1 MTMQGRNEIRVSGF
15 GGQGVILI
23 GKILGTAASINH
35 QRNATLIQ
43 TYGPE
48 TRGSACRVDL
58 LIADDQIDYPYIN
71 RPQLLLVLSQDA
83 YNKFRRSLRPGGILL
98 YDQDL
103 VQLDDADQAMAA
115 GAEGVDPDRRIHL
128 CPVPA
133 MRLAEEAG
141 GRIMTNIA
149 MLGFCV
155 ALTEVI
161 SLEAL
166 QAVVADMVPK
176 AMITANL
183 DAVKRGYEYGLGWM
197 KANDWVRPE
206 ALAV

>member
-1 MTMQGRNEIRVSGF
+1 MTMRGRNEIRVSGF
-15 GGQGVILI
+15 GGQGVILM
-23 GKILGTAASINH
+23 GKILGTAAAIEH
-35 QRNATLIQ
+35 KRHATLIQ

-58 LIADDQIDYPYIN
+58 LINDDPIDYPYIN
-71 RPQLLLVLSQDA
+71 KPQLLLVLSQDA
-83 YNKFRRSLRPGGILL
+83 YNKFRRTLKPGGIML
-98 YDQDL
+98 YDEDL
-103 VQLDDADQAMAA
+103 VQLDEADRKIAA
-115 GAEGVDPDRRIHL
+115 GETSGTERPTRL

-161 SLEAL
+161 GREEL
-166 QAVVADMVPK
+166 QTVVADMVPK
-176 AMITANL
+176 AMTAANL
-183 DAVKRGYEYGLGWM
+183 DAVRRGYEYGLEWM
-197 KANDWVRPE
+197 KTNAWSSLE

>member
-1 MTMQGRNEIRVSGF
+1 MTMRGRNEIRVSGF
-15 GGQGVILI
+15 GGQGVILM
-23 GKILGTAASINH
+23 GKILGTAASIEH
-35 QRNATLIQ
+35 KRHATLIQ

-58 LIADDQIDYPYIN
+58 LINDDPIDYPYIN
-71 RPQLLLVLSQDA
+71 KPQILLVLSQDA
-83 YNKFRRSLRPGGILL
+83 YNKFRRTLKPGGIML

-103 VQLDDADQAMAA
+103 VQLDEADRKVAA
-115 GAEGVDPDRRIHL
+115 GEASGTEKTTRL

-161 SLEAL
+161 GREEL
-166 QAVVADMVPK
+166 QTVVTDMVPK
-176 AMITANL
+176 AMTAANL
-183 DAVKRGYEYGLGWM
+183 DAVRRGYEYGLEWM
-197 KANDWVRPE
+197 KANAWAMPE